1 MFHNRGNARRGQDT
15 GCFLENFTDCVLP
28 YLRPFP
34 EPCSV
39 VVLDNSRCGSWAGS
53 RRVGIAPLLIVPVRC
68 RSLHHDDRGALE
80 YLVSMRGARLHYLPP
95 CVDAAPLQPPIRQLP
110 PAALRHSRGRPC
122 RAPPPDGGPRCSAG
136 TRRS

>member
-53 RRVGIAPLLIVPVRC
+53 RRAGIAPLLIVPVRC
-68 RSLHHDDRGALE
+68 RSLHHDDQGALE

-95 CVDAAPLQPPIRQLP
+95 CVDAALHPHPAAP
-110 PAALRHSRGRPC
+110 PAAPRRSRGRPC

>member
-53 RRVGIAPLLIVPVRC
+53 RRAGIAPLLIVPVRC
-68 RSLHHDDRGALE
+68 RSLHHDDQGALE
-80 YLVSMRGARLHYLPP
+80 YLVSMRGARLH
-95 CVDAAPLQPPIRQLP
+95 
-110 PAALRHSRGRPC
+110 
-122 RAPPPDGGPRCSAG
+122 
-136 TRRS
+136 

>member
-68 RSLHHDDRGALE
+68 RSLHHDDQGALE

-95 CVDAAPLQPPIRQLP
+95 CVDAAPPTPH
-110 PAALRHSRGRPC
+110 PAAPAGSSAPQPRPPLP
-122 RAPPPDGGPRCSAG
+122 RASA
-136 TRRS
+136 

>member
-53 RRVGIAPLLIVPVRC
+53 RRAGIAPLLIVPVRC
-68 RSLHHDDRGALE
+68 RSLHHDDQGALE

-95 CVDAAPLQPPIRQLP
+95 CVDAAPPTPP
-110 PAALRHSRGRPC
+110 PAAPPAAPRHSRG